1 MTFIFEKPCATG
13 HSGFGIPTRSP
24 TEISGKMARSK
35 CLLLG
40 LLLFSCLHLPALGQD
55 DEIEDIEV
63 VEEEKAFLIVRKN
76 VVDRE
81 KVVVGKAITVEIEI
95 HNAGTRYTTW
105 PRPSDQGEHCSIL
118 YREAQSMP
126 KSSHPVFFGSL
137 KTPLVTNL
145 KALIPFHIL
154 HSKFWQK
161 RPDGM

>member
-1 MTFIFEKPCATG
+1 MIFEKPYATG

-40 LLLFSCLHLPALGQD
+40 VLLFSCLHLPALGQD

-95 HNAGTRYTTW
+95 HNAGTRYTIW
-105 PRPSDQGEHCSIL
+105 PGPSDQGKQP
-118 YREAQSMP
+118 AQSLTGIHRACQ
-126 KSSHPVFFGSL
+126 KTRILSSLAHG
-137 KTPLVTNL
+137 KTFLSQ
-145 KALIPFHIL
+145 I
-154 HSKFWQK
+154 
-161 RPDGM
+161 